1 MIRRAEMRIGLA
13 ALILWILLLCG
24 CETAT
29 TKQVLPQAS
38 QVKPESVV
46 VSGEVTV
53 RAQHQGS
60 N

>member
-1 MIRRAEMRIGLA
+1 MRIGLA